1 LTNNIDKNFKG
12 KSNPMDNHLNTEM
25 FRKVL
30 TYVVTNH
37 MVDLRLADEGFK
49 FMEQYEK
56 ACSNPTLKISVFYQN
71 VYDFLNQGNCSHEDC
86 QGADGDKE
94 HDCQGADD

>member
-1 LTNNIDKNFKG
+1 
-12 KSNPMDNHLNTEM
+12 
-25 FRKVL
+25 
-30 TYVVTNH
+30 

-86 QGADGDKE
+86 QRT
-94 HDCQGADD
+94 DD